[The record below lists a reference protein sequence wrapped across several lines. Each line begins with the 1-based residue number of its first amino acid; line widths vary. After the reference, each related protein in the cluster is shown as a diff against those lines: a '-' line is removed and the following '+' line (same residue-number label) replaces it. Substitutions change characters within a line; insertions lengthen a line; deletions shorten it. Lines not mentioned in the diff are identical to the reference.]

1 MSAILCLYTSHEC
14 YMSASHPSQ
23 FCARICLCC
32 VWRPLCQKRGGQGSI
47 TVRGDKG
54 RGELFRLFKERK
66 SARRK
71 NKIGIKATAKE
82 AIKLSFWR
90 HLLSSFRPRFLAGGN
105 QDGLFS
111 EISLFAVFEA
121 VSSFI
126 FLC

>member
-1 MSAILCLYTSHEC
+1 MLHERVSSFAILCPNLSL
-14 YMSASHPSQ
+14 
-23 FCARICLCC
+23 LC
-32 VWRPLCQKRGGQGSI
+32 VAPFVQKGGRTGEHYGEGG
-47 TVRGDKG
+47 R

-121 VSSFI
+121 VSSISFFVLI
-126 FLC
+126 GLTTVFTL

>member
-1 MSAILCLYTSHEC
+1 MLHERFSSFAILCPNLSL
-14 YMSASHPSQ
+14 
-23 FCARICLCC
+23 LC
-32 VWRPLCQKRGGQGSI
+32 VAPFVQKGVGGGQGKHYGQGG
-47 TVRGDKG
+47 R

-66 SARRK
+66 SVRRK

-121 VSSFI
+121 VSSIQFFVPI
-126 FLC
+126 RPRTVFTL